1 MALAFPSSPTVN
13 QTYTSG
19 TRTWTWNGTAWKLPS
34 TALTGVT
41 GTGNAVLSASPTFTG
56 TVSAATITT
65 SGNITSNGA
74 IGVGTS
80 SLIGSTTSPLQ
91 ITGDLAFIGSNRS
104 ILGNLYYSSG
114 WKYAANGYGWGFRE
128 DGAGK
133 LQIASAPNNTS
144 GAGAAATVTLG
155 LCSFDLTTRAVNI
168 PGDITLAAYTETIVA
183 LGTVAAAATL
193 AITAGTFITAT
204 LTSATACT
212 ITLPPV
218 SPAGKSFILLLKQPA
233 SGTATTAT
241 FITSPGGFIKFG
253 SAGAPT
259 ITATVGKLDI
269 LTFTSDGT
277 NWYGSASQGYTY

>member
-65 SGNITSNGA
+65 SENITSNGA
-74 IGVGTS
+74 MGVGTS

-168 PGDITLAAYTETIVA
+168 PGDITLAAYTKTIVA
-183 LGTVAAAATL
+183 LGTVTTTATI
-193 AITAGTFITAT
+193 AITAGTIVTAT
-204 LTSATACT
+204 LTQNLSCLFTMPSA
-212 ITLPPV
+212 V
-218 SPAGKSFILLLKQPA
+218 AGKSFILLLKQAA
-233 SGTATTAT
+233 SVSIGPGSASFQNVKWGT
-241 FITSPGGFIKFG
+241 
-253 SAGAPT
+253 AGAPT
-259 ITATVGKLDI
+259 ISVAAGKMDI
-269 LTFTSDGT
+269 LSFVSDGT
-277 NWYGSASQGYTY
+277 NWYGSISQGYTY